1 MEIFTF
7 ILNNSNKCTQL
18 NTLKAHFRALIT
30 SPRNARMCVV
40 IGSCGARDPAV
51 GLRWLLGLFL
61 WDF

>member
-30 SPRNARMCVV
+30 NYHANNTYIKQDHHSNIR
-40 IGSCGARDPAV
+40 
-51 GLRWLLGLFL
+51 
-61 WDF
+61 